1 MSFEEYLSVFIDEGR
16 EYIQQL
22 NDALLDLEKNPEDME
37 YINIAFRALH
47 TLKGMAGTMGFENMA
62 KLCHRMENF
71 LDAVRSGKVGID
83 SDKLDYLFNGLDL
96 IDKMLD
102 KIAKEGTEEIEEDV
116 SGLVEVFEKLA
127 EGQVVNTNAKKEESK
142 SNVQKEEVK
151 EEEVEETSEDSA
163 EEYIYET
170 DEALIHVVDE
180 AKKKGYNLI
189 YTKVILAENV
199 QLKSA
204 RMYMVFHGIEELGGE
219 VIKSIPTVEDIENE
233 KFDREVELYVL
244 VKVEPLKLQ
253 EKLSSVSEV
262 EKVIVKKVEIKQKKE
277 EVKKEKPKKE
287 NEKDD
292 KETKKKK
299 VKITQ
304 TVRVDIEK
312 LDTLMNL
319 MGELVI
325 ARSRIIEILKKYNIK
340 EVDES
345 LAQLSRITLD
355 LQNIVM
361 KVRMVPISY
370 VFNRFPRMV
379 RDISKNLGKEI
390 NFVMKGEDTEL
401 DRTFVEEIGDP
412 LVHLIR
418 NAIDHGIE
426 TKEERIAKGKSPV
439 GTLILSAR
447 HEGNNVVIEVEDDG
461 RGLDREKILKKA
473 IEKGLVDE
481 LKAST
486 LPDEK
491 IYEFLFM
498 PGFSTKDQVSELSG
512 RGVGMDVVKNTVESL
527 NGTVQIESQKGVGTK
542 VIIKLPLTLAIIQ
555 ALLVKV
561 KNYIYAIPISVI
573 DSTLIVVPE
582 EIQMVQ
588 NKEVIVKRGEVI
600 PIIKLWDILGIEHGK
615 EFEEL
620 NVVVVKVANRKYGI
634 AVDSLIGQE
643 DIVIKSLGKLFSDVK
658 EFSGGATLGDGSIA
672 LIIDTLNLVE

>member
-1 MSFEEYLSVFIDEGR
+1 MSYEEYLSVFIDEGR
-16 EYIQQL
+16 EYVQQL

-37 YINIAFRALH
+37 YINVAFRALH

-62 KLCHRMENF
+62 KLCHRMENY
-71 LDAVRSGKVGID
+71 LDAVRSGKVSID

-96 IDKMLD
+96 IEKMLE
-102 KIAKEGTEEIEEDV
+102 KIASEGTEEIEEDV
-116 SGLVEVFEKLA
+116 SGLVVIFEKLA
-127 EGQVVNTNAKKEESK
+127 QGENIGKKESKPAVTVETSQANNDSEKSESK
-142 SNVQKEEVK
+142 EKPEKEA
-151 EEEVEETSEDSA
+151 D
-163 EEYIYET
+163 YIYEE
-170 DEALIHVVDE
+170 DEALLHVVNE
-180 AKKKGYNLI
+180 AKKKGYDVI

-219 VIKSIPTVEDIENE
+219 IIKSVPSVEDIENE
-233 KFDREVELYVL
+233 KFDREVELYVIA
-244 VKVEPLKLQ
+244 KVEPLKLQ
-253 EKLSSVSEV
+253 EKLSAISEV
-262 EKVIVKKVEIKQKKE
+262 EKVIVKKVEIKHKSEVKEKEKE
-277 EVKKEKPKKE
+277 ETKE
-287 NEKDD
+287 EKH
-292 KETKKKK
+292 EEKKKN

-325 ARSRIIEILKKYNIK
+325 ARSRIIDILKKYNIK

-345 LAQLSRITLD
+345 LALLSRITLD

-418 NAIDHGIE
+418 NALDHGIE
-426 TKEERIAKGKSPV
+426 TKEERIAKGKPPV
-439 GTLILSAR
+439 GTLILSAS

-473 IEKGLVDE
+473 IERGLVDE
-481 LKAST
+481 VKASG

-491 IYEFLFM
+491 VYEFLFM
-498 PGFSTKDQVSELSG
+498 PGFSTKEQVSELSG

-527 NGTVQIESQKGVGTK
+527 NGTVHIESKKGLGTK

-561 KNYIYAIPISVI
+561 DKYIYAIPISVI
-573 DSTLIVVPE
+573 DSTLIVLPE

-600 PIIKLWDILGIEHGK
+600 PIIKLWDVLGMKHNEK
-615 EFEEL
+615 LDEF

-634 AVDSLIGQE
+634 AVDTLIGQE
-643 DIVIKSLGKLFSDVK
+643 DIVIKSLGKLFADVK